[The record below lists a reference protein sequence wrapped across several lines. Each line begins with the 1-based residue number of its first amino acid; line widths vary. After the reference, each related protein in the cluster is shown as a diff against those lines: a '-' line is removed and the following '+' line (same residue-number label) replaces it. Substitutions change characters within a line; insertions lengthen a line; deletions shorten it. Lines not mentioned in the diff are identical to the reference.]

1 MRRRS
6 RHGLNC
12 DARGLV
18 RCLKADYYKMGWTNF
33 MRRLEGR
40 NKDGFAATAII
51 EVYEGEVEDT
61 ASDE

>member
-1 MRRRS
+1 
-6 RHGLNC
+6 
-12 DARGLV
+12 
-18 RCLKADYYKMGWTNF
+18 MGWTNF